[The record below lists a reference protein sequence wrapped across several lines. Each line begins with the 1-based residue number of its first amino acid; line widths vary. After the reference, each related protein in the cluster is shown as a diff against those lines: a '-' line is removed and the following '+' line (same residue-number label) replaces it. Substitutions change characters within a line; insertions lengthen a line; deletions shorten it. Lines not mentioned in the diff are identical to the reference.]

1 LVYNFGSKRAK
12 DRSYHTDFKQV
23 GGKMAKVSQY
33 EKEVFVRGMS
43 RTLGSRNL
51 HNVIRSEALKNR
63 IAIAGEE
70 MRGNTVA
77 KICGERMQKMF
88 GDTRGAARGSAFK
101 GCEIVEAHKQL
112 SAKMS
117 GKAGAMLAR

>member
-1 LVYNFGSKRAK
+1 MVYNFGSKRAK
-12 DRSYHTDFKQV
+12 DKSYHTDFKQV

-43 RTLGSRNL
+43 GTLGTRNRY
-51 HNVIRSEALKNR
+51 NNIRSEALKNR
-63 IAIAGEE
+63 IAIAGDE

-77 KICGERMQKMF
+77 KTCGEKMRHIF
-88 GDTRGAARGSAFK
+88 GDTRGPERGHAFK